1 MDGVDQDDEELS
13 ITELIATFRNKLGG
27 DASKNPLAVSNIAR
41 HITRLYGGAKGL
53 VVWYQVSNIASMEAL
68 LTELVDTDP
77 HMEVGFSEFERLPT
91 FSRTV

>member
-1 MDGVDQDDEELS
+1 MSPQVDGVDQDDEELS
-13 ITELIATFRNKLGG
+13 ITELIAAFRNKLGG
-27 DASKNPLAVSNIAR
+27 DASKNPLA
-41 HITRLYGGAKGL
+41 
-53 VVWYQVSNIASMEAL
+53 VSNIASMEAL